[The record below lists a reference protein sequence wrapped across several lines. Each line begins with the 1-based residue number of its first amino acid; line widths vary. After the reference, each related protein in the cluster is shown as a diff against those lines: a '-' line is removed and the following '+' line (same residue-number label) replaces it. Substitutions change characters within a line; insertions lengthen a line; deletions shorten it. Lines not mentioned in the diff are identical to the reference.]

1 MNLSSL
7 LKPRSHYWFWKTFFG
22 NIRYLLKTNA
32 PSDVLLGYVKG
43 RLLNNHSK
51 RPYLEAHRE
60 FQNPLQSLRLS
71 NDWFSGHAA
80 HWLTVFDAYGLAM
93 ATNLRVLEIGSWEG
107 LSSFFILQTLPYAQ
121 LTSVD
126 TWEGAD
132 EHRSGVAATDEVL
145 SKIESAFD
153 ANVSKYRDRVTKYKG
168 TSFSYFNNTKAG
180 SVFDLIYVDGSHHCD
195 DVIVDAIKC
204 FGLLKVGGIMI
215 FDDYLWKY
223 YPRAIENPAAAINA
237 FLRLHKG
244 SYKLVRLYSQIII
257 EKTCDRH

>member
-1 MNLSSL
+1 MKLSSL
-7 LKPRSHYWFWKTFFG
+7 LKPRSHYWFWRTLLG
-22 NIRYLLKTNA
+22 DIRYLLNTNA
-32 PSDVLLGYVKG
+32 PCDVLLGYVKG

-51 RPYLEAHRE
+51 RPYLEAQRD
-60 FQNPLQSLRLS
+60 FQNQLQSLRLS
-71 NDWFSGHAA
+71 NDWFSENAA
-80 HWLTVFDAYGLAM
+80 DWLAVFEAYGLAT
-93 ATNLRVLEIGSWEG
+93 ATNLRALEIGSWEG
-107 LSSFFILQTLPYAQ
+107 LSSFFIVRTLPHAL
-121 LTSVD
+121 LTCVD

-132 EHRSGVAATDEVL
+132 EHKSGAAATNEVL
-145 SKIESAFD
+145 SGIESAFD
-153 ANVSKYRDRVTKYKG
+153 ANLSRYRDRVTKYKG
-168 TSFSYFNNTKAG
+168 TSFSYFNNNTARC
-180 SVFDLIYVDGSHHCD
+180 VFDLIYVDGSHQCD

-223 YPRAIENPAAAINA
+223 YPRAIENPAAAVNA